1 MNKVL
6 KSLALLL
13 CSFVVVFSQKELTT
27 ENSQVKLCWQGLAND
42 SAYYI
47 LYYYNLS
54 EPAPVWKQFTS
65 TRDSSIIIDKIGQ
78 QQVVFGVQTV
88 LFNDSSEIHSSLDT
102 NACLIGVDC
111 VNCDSTGAW
120 YLSWKTKI
128 KKPKY
133 LIKME
138 VYENY

>member
-1 MNKVL
+1 MNRVTY
-6 KSLALLL
+6 LLL
-13 CSFVVVFSQKELTT
+13 LLITVAFSQTELTT
-27 ENSQVKLCWQGLAND
+27 ENTQVKLCWEGLAED
-42 SAYYI
+42 SAYYN

-54 EPAPVWKQFTS
+54 EPAPVWKPFTS

-88 LFNDSSEIHSSLDT
+88 LFGDSSEIHSSLDT
-102 NACLIGVDC
+102 NACLVSVDC
-111 VNCDSTGAW
+111 SSCDSTGAW
-120 YLSWKTKI
+120 YLKWKKPKI

-133 LIKME
+133 IIKME